1 MEYLK
6 RPQLAEDIYG
16 IREESAELTKKQA
29 AAITGVK
36 KLQLKEDIAVN
47 LTDLNESLDI

>member
-29 AAITGVK
+29 EIICSVK
-36 KLQLKEDIAVN
+36 KLQLKEDIGSSADN
-47 LTDLNESLDI
+47 LTELLDV